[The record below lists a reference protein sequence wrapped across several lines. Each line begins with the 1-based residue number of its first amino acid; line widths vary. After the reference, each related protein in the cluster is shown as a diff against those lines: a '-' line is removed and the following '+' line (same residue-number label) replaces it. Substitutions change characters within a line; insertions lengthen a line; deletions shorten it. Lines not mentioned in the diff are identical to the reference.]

1 MNNFLLYMIICLNG
15 TSPELKYYE
24 KILREFSINFGYHL
38 QIDGNPFEYKKLE
51 NILQICQKLNI
62 TDIGLR
68 TNENVTEK
76 NMKLI
81 KKYNIRS
88 IMYKDGNKHLIHNI
102 ALAQNYNI
110 STEISVVLS
119 KNNIHDIDKIIK
131 KCKENKI
138 NLLVLERSIIS
149 KYRNQET
156 EPLGPEEYKYI
167 MNKIIKHNQNQEK
180 PGIALSHC
188 PNKILLHKDNKYDN
202 NIGGCSAGIISCAI
216 DINGNIIPCLP
227 LYKIILGNIQENSLY
242 EIWEKSGICIKL
254 RDRNNLKGKC
264 GACVYKSL
272 CGGCR
277 AESFYLTGDLFNED
291 KTCWKV

>member
-1 MNNFLLYMIICLNG
+1 MNNFLLSMIICLNG

-88 IMYKDGNKHLIHNI
+88 IMYKEGNKHLKHNI

-119 KNNIHDIDKIIK
+119 KNNIRIMYFSALSLYY
-131 KCKENKI
+131 
-138 NLLVLERSIIS
+138 LLFFFKYTRRSRHTYNSKQLEAHRYISISLDVPRKYRKTPPHVYTRPSLRTLTRPCLSLER
-149 KYRNQET
+149 R
-156 EPLGPEEYKYI
+156 
-167 MNKIIKHNQNQEK
+167 
-180 PGIALSHC
+180 
-188 PNKILLHKDNKYDN
+188 
-202 NIGGCSAGIISCAI
+202 
-216 DINGNIIPCLP
+216 
-227 LYKIILGNIQENSLY
+227 
-242 EIWEKSGICIKL
+242 
-254 RDRNNLKGKC
+254 
-264 GACVYKSL
+264 V
-272 CGGCR
+272 
-277 AESFYLTGDLFNED
+277 
-291 KTCWKV
+291 